1 MCVCVCCCCCCVCML
16 CVCVCVCVHVI
27 VCMSVIIML
36 NSLLRPQLQKTDKP
50 GGPPVEGLYDK
61 PAAVANK
68 SNTPLF
74 TGKSP
79 ERRQVN

>member
-1 MCVCVCCCCCCVCML
+1 M
-16 CVCVCVCVHVI
+16 CVCVCVCLP
-27 VCMSVIIML
+27 VIIML
-36 NSLLRPQLQKTDKP
+36 NPLLRPQLQKTDKP

-61 PAAVANK
+61 PAAIANK